1 MNDAGF
7 PTFLSVFYDIIDY
20 KNYKLNELD
29 RNTNGLERL
38 VIQEVDLAASNM
50 ELQELDEL
58 HESMA
63 EVIDGNGN
71 TLVTSPG
78 KIHVEQIQEERSTEN
93 KILENAYKSIF
104 DNAGFDNALFSGES
118 VEALKASLNRDM
130 RFV

>member
-7 PTFLSVFYDIIDY
+7 PTLLSVFYDLIDY

-29 RNTNGLERL
+29 RNTNALERL
-38 VIQEVDLAASNM
+38 VAQEVNLTDANM
-50 ELQELDEL
+50 ELPELADL

-63 EVIDGNGN
+63 TEINGNGT

-78 KIHVEQIQEERSTEN
+78 KVHVEQIQDERSTEN
-93 KILENAYKSIF
+93 KVLENAYKSIF
-104 DNAGFDNALFSGES
+104 DNAGFNNGLFLGDS
-118 VEALKASLNRDM
+118 VEALKASLKRDM